1 MRNLNYKEGINRIYN
16 VIWVLVAL
24 KITLEALGRIEKDTF
39 GSVAAIVVA
48 VVLPLIIKKVG
59 IWVYQGFI
67 NK

>member
-1 MRNLNYKEGINRIYN
+1 MKNLNYKEGINRIYN

-24 KITLEALGRIEKDTF
+24 KITLEALGTIERDTF